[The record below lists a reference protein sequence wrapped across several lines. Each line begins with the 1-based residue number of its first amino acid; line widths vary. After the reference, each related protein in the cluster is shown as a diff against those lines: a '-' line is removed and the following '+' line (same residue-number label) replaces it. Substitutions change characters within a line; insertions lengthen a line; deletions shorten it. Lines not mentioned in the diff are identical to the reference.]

1 MPYERPA
8 EHASP
13 HHLESRPH
21 ARKEG
26 MVSSTAAPTR
36 KRPPTI
42 SPGRRSFRPYLLS
55 IPAVLVVVGILYPFF
70 LGAYYS
76 FLNYT
81 AANPNPRFVGLTNF
95 QSVLSD
101 PQFWASVRVTAIFA
115 IAATVIETVLGVGI
129 ALLLNR
135 SSMIGKVFEK
145 VLILPLMIAPVI
157 AGTIWKLMFNPQF
170 GVLNHLFGLGT
181 FDWLSKDTALWS
193 SILVD
198 AWIYTPFVAILVLAG
213 IRSLPKEPFEASD
226 VDGAGWFYMFRRLML
241 PMMWPYIL
249 VAVIFRFMDC
259 LKAFDLIY
267 VLTAGGPGLATRTLQ
282 IGAYEDSITFQN
294 FSRGS
299 TYMFLLWVLVF
310 ITAKYLVGV
319 LGKAQRRAAG
329 AED

>member
-1 MPYERPA
+1 VTTTATRPQGTGRS
-8 EHASP
+8 E
-13 HHLESRPH
+13 
-21 ARKEG
+21 
-26 MVSSTAAPTR
+26 T
-36 KRPPTI
+36 PPTVT
-42 SPGRRSFRPYLLS
+42 PGRRRLRPYILS
-55 IPAVLVVVGILYPFF
+55 LPAVLVVIGILYPFV

-76 FLNYT
+76 ILNYT
-81 AANPNPRFVGLTNF
+81 ASNPNPHVVWFANYR
-95 QSVLSD
+95 SVLSD
-101 PQFWASVRVTAIFA
+101 PQFWTSVRVTAVFA
-115 IAATVIETVLGVGI
+115 VVATALETVLGVAV

-135 SSMIGKVFEK
+135 ASRVGSVFEK

-157 AGTIWKLMFNPQF
+157 AGTVWKLMFNPQF
-170 GVLNHLFGLGT
+170 GVLNHIFGLGS
-181 FDWLSKDTALWS
+181 FDWLSKDMALWS

-213 IRSLPKEPFEASD
+213 MRSLPKEPFEASA
-226 VDGAGWFYMFRRLML
+226 VDGASWLYMFRRLML

-299 TYMFLLWVLVF
+299 TYMFLLWILIF
-310 ITAKYLVGV
+310 ITARYLVSV

>member
-1 MPYERPA
+1 VTTTATRQRP
-8 EHASP
+8 S
-13 HHLESRPH
+13 SR
-21 ARKEG
+21 E
-26 MVSSTAAPTR
+26 AP
-36 KRPPTI
+36 PPTVT
-42 SPGRRSFRPYLLS
+42 PGRRRLRPYILS
-55 IPAVLVVVGILYPFF
+55 LPAVLVVIGILYPFV

-76 FLNYT
+76 ILDYT
-81 AANPNPRFVGLTNF
+81 ASNPDPHIVWFANYR
-95 QSVLSD
+95 SVLSD
-101 PQFWASVRVTAIFA
+101 PQFWTSVRVTAVFA
-115 IAATVIETVLGVGI
+115 IVATALETVLGVGI

-135 SSMIGKVFEK
+135 ASRVGSVFEK

-157 AGTIWKLMFNPQF
+157 AGVVWKLMFNPQF
-170 GVLNHLFGLGT
+170 GVLNHIFGLGS
-181 FDWLSKDTALWS
+181 FDWLSKDMALWS

-213 IRSLPKEPFEASD
+213 MRSLPKEPFEASA
-226 VDGAGWFYMFRRLML
+226 VDGASWFYMFRRLML

-259 LKAFDLIY
+259 LKEFDLIY

-299 TYMFLLWVLVF
+299 TYMFLLWILVF
-310 ITAKYLVGV
+310 ITARYLVSV

-329 AED
+329 AEE

>member
-1 MPYERPA
+1 MSSVSE
-8 EHASP
+8 
-13 HHLESRPH
+13 
-21 ARKEG
+21 ARKG
-26 MVSSTAAPTR
+26 GTIPTVSERRR
-36 KRPPTI
+36 KM
-42 SPGRRSFRPYLLS
+42 RPYLLS
-55 IPAVLVVVGILYPFF
+55 IPAVLVVVGILYPFVV
-70 LGAYYS
+70 GAYYS
-76 FLNYT
+76 ILNYT
-81 AANPNPRFVGLTNF
+81 AFNPHPHLVWFDNF
-95 QSVLSD
+95 KSVLSD
-101 PQFWASVRVTAIFA
+101 PQFWTSVRITAVFA
-115 IAATVIETVLGVGI
+115 IVATAVETVLGVGV

-135 SSMIGKVFEK
+135 SSLIGKTFEK

-170 GVLNHLFGLGT
+170 GVLNHMFGLGS
-181 FDWLSKDTALWS
+181 FDWLSRDMALWS

-226 VDGAGWFYMFRRLML
+226 VDGAGWWYMFRRLML

-299 TYMFLLWVLVF
+299 TYMFILWILVF
-310 ITAKYLVGV
+310 ITAKYLVSV

>member
-1 MPYERPA
+1 
-8 EHASP
+8 
-13 HHLESRPH
+13 
-21 ARKEG
+21 
-26 MVSSTAAPTR
+26 VTTTATPPRVT
-36 KRPPTI
+36 KRTEAPPTVT
-42 SPGRRSFRPYLLS
+42 PGRRRLRPYLLS
-55 IPAVLVVVGILYPFF
+55 LPAVIVVIGILYPFV

-76 FLNYT
+76 ILNYT
-81 AANPNPRFVGLTNF
+81 ASNPEPEIVWLANYR
-95 QSVLSD
+95 SVLSD
-101 PQFWASVRVTAIFA
+101 PQFWTSVRVTAVFA
-115 IAATVIETVLGVGI
+115 VAATVLETVLGVGV

-135 SSMIGKVFEK
+135 ASRVGSVFEK

-170 GVLNHLFGLGT
+170 GVLNHIFGLGT
-181 FDWLSKDTALWS
+181 FDWLSKDMALWS

-213 IRSLPKEPFEASD
+213 IRSLPKEPFEASA
-226 VDGAGWFYMFRRLML
+226 VDGASWFYMFRRLML

-267 VLTAGGPGLATRTLQ
+267 VLTAGGPGMATRTLQ
-282 IGAYEDSITFQN
+282 IGAYEDAIIFQN

-299 TYMFLLWVLVF
+299 TYMVLLWILVF
-310 ITAKYLVGV
+310 ITARYLVSV

>member
-1 MPYERPA
+1 VTATATRPQGTGRS
-8 EHASP
+8 E
-13 HHLESRPH
+13 
-21 ARKEG
+21 
-26 MVSSTAAPTR
+26 T
-36 KRPPTI
+36 PPTVT
-42 SPGRRSFRPYLLS
+42 PGRRRLRPYILS
-55 IPAVLVVVGILYPFF
+55 LPAVLVVIGILYPFV

-76 FLNYT
+76 ILNYT
-81 AANPNPRFVGLTNF
+81 ASNPNPHVVWFANYR
-95 QSVLSD
+95 SVLSD
-101 PQFWASVRVTAIFA
+101 PQFWTSVRVTAVFA
-115 IAATVIETVLGVGI
+115 IVATALETVLGVAV

-135 SSMIGKVFEK
+135 ASRVGSVFEK

-157 AGTIWKLMFNPQF
+157 AGTVWKLMFNPQF
-170 GVLNHLFGLGT
+170 GVLNHIFGLGS
-181 FDWLSKDTALWS
+181 FDWLSKNLALWS

-213 IRSLPKEPFEASD
+213 MRSLPKEPFEASA
-226 VDGAGWFYMFRRLML
+226 VDGASWLYMFRRLML

-299 TYMFLLWVLVF
+299 TYMFLLWILIF
-310 ITAKYLVGV
+310 ITARYLVSV

-329 AED
+329 AEE

>member
-1 MPYERPA
+1 M
-8 EHASP
+8 
-13 HHLESRPH
+13 
-21 ARKEG
+21 
-26 MVSSTAAPTR
+26 STTAPTV
-36 KRPPTI
+36 
-42 SPGRRSFRPYLLS
+42 SARRRHLRPYVLS
-55 IPAVLVVVGILYPFF
+55 LPAVLVVVGILYPFV
-70 LGAYYS
+70 LGAYYAI
-76 FLNYT
+76 LNYT
-81 AANPNPRFVGLTNF
+81 ASNPEPHIVWFANFK
-95 QSVLSD
+95 SVLSD
-101 PQFWASVRVTAIFA
+101 PQFWASVRVTSVFA
-115 IAATVIETVLGVGI
+115 IAATVVETVLGVGV

-135 SSMIGKVFEK
+135 ASRLGKAFEK

-170 GVLNHLFGLGT
+170 GVLNHVFGLGT
-181 FDWLSKDTALWS
+181 FDWLSKDMALWS
-193 SILVD
+193 SVLVD

-213 IRSLPKEPFEASD
+213 IRSLPKEPFEASS
-226 VDGAGWFYMFRRLML
+226 VDGASWFYMFRRLML

-299 TYMFLLWVLVF
+299 TYMLLLWVLVF
-310 ITAKYLVGV
+310 ITARYLVSV